1 MNLDHDLL
9 REIQKQERKRE
20 RENQYY
26 ADEPDWM
33 IYEDRKS
40 SVPLNEFKGIFDA
53 SYLRREQS
61 SIPKKKR
68 SNTGMLKGKLHN
80 AEVRQ

>member
-40 SVPLNEFKGIFDA
+40 SVPLLNEFKGIFDA
-53 SYLRREQS
+53 SDQT
-61 SIPKKKR
+61 SINKAPSVFEKGTIFNTEEKKK
-68 SNTGMLKGKLHN
+68 
-80 AEVRQ
+80 